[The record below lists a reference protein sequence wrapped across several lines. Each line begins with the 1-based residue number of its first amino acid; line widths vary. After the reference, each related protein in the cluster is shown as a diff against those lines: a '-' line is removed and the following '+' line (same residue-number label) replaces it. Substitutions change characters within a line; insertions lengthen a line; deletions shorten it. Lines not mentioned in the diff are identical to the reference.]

1 MCVKLHVVE
10 PVKFNAP
17 VIVSITVTPE
27 KDIPDLGVDLW
38 TDADAVIEGPQGW
51 EPGVKDTKFWRGG
64 AGWRSAAK
72 AKVPVHFTR
81 VIHFQHPSDGGTHTI
96 LVRAA
101 GKASEPSVE
110 DVVSIYLTRGGG
122 TVYYSGT
129 PMVITPRPAPTLPLG
144 LVPATPLPSPTRPP
158 YP

>member
-1 MCVKLHVVE
+1 MCVKLQVSG

-17 VIVSITVTPE
+17 VIVMITVTTE

-38 TDADAVIEGPQGW
+38 TDRDATIEGPQGW
-51 EPGVKDTKFWRGG
+51 EQDVKNAQFWQGG
-64 AGWRSAAK
+64 AGWRFGAK
-72 AKVPVHFTR
+72 ANVPVHFTR
-81 VIHFQHPSDGGTHTI
+81 VIRLQPREGTHLI

-110 DVVSIYLTRGGG
+110 DLVTIYLTRAGG

-129 PMVITPRPAPTLPLG
+129 PISITPGPAPTLPPG
-144 LVPATPLPSPTRPP
+144 LVPATPLPSPTRPS